1 MTSGRP
7 VDGDRGGPEDDR
19 PAFQSVQMDFA
30 AYIRHPD
37 LNPMPPGIEKRRMR
51 IYARL
56 FYNNIESILAKT
68 FSVFRE
74 VAGDEPWH
82 AMVRDFVHRHRAESP
97 YYAQVPEEFM
107 EYLDTCRGEASTT
120 TDEGRPMTSRADP
133 ALLPF
138 ALELCHYEWVRMA
151 LDRAP
156 DADCAFD
163 DEPVTIDDALALSPL
178 AWPLCYAYAVQDI
191 GPDFLP
197 EEPAAAPTWLI
208 ACRNRHDE
216 VTFTKSNAVTTRLL
230 NLLGEADTRGAFK
243 TLADELGS
251 ASEAVERTGLATLN
265 RLHEQDIV
273 VRI

>member
-1 MTSGRP
+1 MTSARP
-7 VDGDRGGPEDDR
+7 GDDDGTDGNR
-19 PAFQSVQMDFA
+19 PPFQSVQMDFA

-37 LNPMPPGIEKRRMR
+37 LNPMPPGIEERRMR

-56 FYNNIESILAKT
+56 FYNNIESILART

-107 EYLDTCRGEASTT
+107 EYLDTSRTEASTT
-120 TDEGRPMTSRADP
+120 AGTDGQSTASRGGP
-133 ALLPF
+133 APLPF

-156 DADCAFD
+156 DADCVFD
-163 DEPVTIDDALALSPL
+163 DEPVGIDDVLAVSPL
-178 AWPLCYAYAVQDI
+178 AWPLRYGYPVQDI
-191 GPDFLP
+191 CADYLP
-197 EEPAAAPTWLI
+197 EEPAAEPTWLI

-216 VTFTKSNAVTTRLL
+216 VRFTRSNAATTRLL
-230 NLLGEADTRGAFK
+230 NLLGERDPRGAFEA
-243 TLADELGS
+243 LADELGS
-251 ASEAVERTGLATLN
+251 DPEHVQRTGLETLN
-265 RLHEQDIV
+265 RLHRQDIV

>member
-1 MTSGRP
+1 MTSNRP
-7 VDGDRGGPEDDR
+7 VDADGPGPEDDR

-37 LNPMPPGIEKRRMR
+37 LNPMPPGIEQRRMR

-107 EYLDTCRGEASTT
+107 EYLDTCRSEVPTT
-120 TDEGRPMTSRADP
+120 ATEGPSTSRGGP

-156 DADCAFD
+156 DADCVFD
-163 DEPVTIDDALALSPL
+163 DEPVGLDDALALSPL
-178 AWPLCYAYAVQDI
+178 AWPLHYAYPVQDI

-197 EEPAAAPTWLI
+197 EEPAAEPTWLI

-216 VTFTKSNAVTTRLL
+216 VRFTQSNAVTTRLL
-230 NLLGEADTRGAFK
+230 NLLGEGDTQWAFK
-243 TLADELGS
+243 TLAEELGS
-251 ASEAVERTGLATLN
+251 ASEHVERTGLATLN
-265 RLHEQDIV
+265 RLHEHDIV